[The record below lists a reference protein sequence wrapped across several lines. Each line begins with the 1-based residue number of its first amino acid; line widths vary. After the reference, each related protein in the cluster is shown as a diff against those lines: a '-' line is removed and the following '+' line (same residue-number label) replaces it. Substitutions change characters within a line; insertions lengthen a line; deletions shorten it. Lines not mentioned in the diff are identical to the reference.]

1 MVVVYLCMF
10 LMSFLYLS
18 SLHLLLLWKSL
29 LYLFCLLILKFTY
42 ILFTVPQVLYVI
54 FLIIFVLTFSLL
66 MLVISLIL
74 GDFNIP
80 VNFDNHSHPLYSNL
94 CSISSLFSLSQVAV
108 GPTNVPHDCSTST
121 IDLVFVPDTSLV
133 NSCSTNH
140 KLSNSDHYRIVMELN
155 KAAKAKGRLIW
166 RYSYADWNTAC

>member
-1 MVVVYLCMF
+1 MYVSDEF
-10 LMSFLYLS
+10 LVSVLPPPSPPLEIITLS
-18 SLHLLLLWKSL
+18 VLSVNFKLHLH
-29 LYLFCLLILKFTY
+29 
-42 ILFTVPQVLYVI
+42 LFTVPQVLYVI